1 MENIFTGKT
10 VEEAVNAGLEELGLT
25 AEDVDVEVLD
35 EGKKRIIGSKPAQVK
50 LTVREKKTDG
60 ERAVAFLEGLL
71 PLLGIDAV
79 ATLKGEEEKIVIE
92 LTAPS
97 AKNVIGRRGE
107 IIDAVQTLAGAVANT
122 GRKDYKRV
130 VVDCENYREDREETL
145 KRVANKLAAKAVRL
159 GKRVRL
165 EPMNPYER
173 RIIHAALVDHPDVT
187 TKSEG
192 KEPQRFVVIIPK
204 NLKPYERRN
213 DRGDFRGGR
222 NDRGGSRGKFNR
234 DNREGGY
241 RGNRND
247 RDHGK
252 YGERKPYPKRELPAE
267 GTPESSGTSFKRDGG
282 ASSGYRKGSFSGF
295 FGTYLGKDTEEN
307 TAETPVVS
315 STETGSGDEE

>member
-307 TAETPVVS
+307 AAETPVVS
-315 STETGSGDEE
+315 HTETGSGDEE

>member
-107 IIDAVQTLAGAVANT
+107 IIDAVNGTGGAV
-122 GRKDYKRV
+122 KK
-130 VVDCENYREDREETL
+130 REDTHKMAE
-145 KRVANKLAAKAVRL
+145 ANKAFA
-159 GKRVRL
+159 
-165 EPMNPYER
+165 
-173 RIIHAALVDHPDVT
+173 H
-187 TKSEG
+187 
-192 KEPQRFVVIIPK
+192 
-204 NLKPYERRN
+204 
-213 DRGDFRGGR
+213 FRW
-222 NDRGGSRGKFNR
+222 
-234 DNREGGY
+234 
-241 RGNRND
+241 
-247 RDHGK
+247 
-252 YGERKPYPKRELPAE
+252 
-267 GTPESSGTSFKRDGG
+267 
-282 ASSGYRKGSFSGF
+282 
-295 FGTYLGKDTEEN
+295 
-307 TAETPVVS
+307 
-315 STETGSGDEE
+315 